1 VLPRMLALCL
11 MMPLLG
17 LYADLIGILGGATV
31 AVGML
36 AQSPTQYWEETRHA
50 IGFMSIGLGIGK
62 SLVFGVLI
70 ALAGCLRG
78 MKCGRDAA
86 AVGQAATS
94 AVVLAIVWII
104 GTDGILAVI
113 CNVVGI

>member
-1 VLPRMLALCL
+1 MLFRS
-11 MMPLLG
+11 
-17 LYADLIGILGGATV
+17 
-31 AVGML
+31 L
-36 AQSPTQYWEETRHA
+36 AQSPTQYWVETQHA
-50 IGFMSIGLGIGK
+50 IGFTSIGLGIGK
-62 SLVFGVLI
+62 SVVFGVLI

-78 MKCGRDAA
+78 MRCGRDAA

>member
-1 VLPRMLALCL
+1 
-11 MMPLLG
+11 
-17 LYADLIGILGGATV
+17 
-31 AVGML
+31 
-36 AQSPTQYWEETRHA
+36 
-50 IGFMSIGLGIGK
+50 MSIGLGIGK